1 MVKNVKTWISWERNI
16 TFWQNKKDLNLCLKW
31 NILRSYHFVVE
42 LTFKCHIQRLE
53 KINWISKCV
62 TLCWIFWKKVIK
74 IKYSRSLLDH
84 ESSGCGHSEPYKF
97 FSVFADFRTLVDN
110 SVKPKLVDSTQKNFA
125 VTGDRNFQ
133 LPPKNRVLEPIEKKS
148 VDCYVYS
155 TILVITKSYIFLLY
169 FTSVLLFIMRS
180 QPDLIVWTVT
190 STVEF
195 YHCWSYTEHF
205 VIWIR
210 YLVYIWY

>member
-1 MVKNVKTWISWERNI
+1 MPP
-16 TFWQNKKDLNLCLKW
+16 
-31 NILRSYHFVVE
+31 
-42 LTFKCHIQRLE
+42 QRLE

-84 ESSGCGHSEPYKF
+84 ESSGCGHSQPYKF

-110 SVKPKLVDSTQKNFA
+110 SVKPKLVDSTQKNFS

-133 LPPKNRVLEPIEKKS
+133 LSPKNRVLEPIEKKS

-155 TILVITKSYIFLLY
+155 TILVITKSSQYISSLFY
-169 FTSVLLFIMRS
+169 FSFIVYNAKPAWLDCVNS
-180 QPDLIVWTVT
+180 NI
-190 STVEF
+190 
-195 YHCWSYTEHF
+195 Y
-205 VIWIR
+205 IWILSLLKLHR
-210 YLVYIWY
+210 TFCYMN

>member
-1 MVKNVKTWISWERNI
+1 M
-16 TFWQNKKDLNLCLKW
+16 TFWQNKKNLNLCLKW

-74 IKYSRSLLDH
+74 IKYSRSLLDL
-84 ESSGCGHSEPYKF
+84 ESSGSGHPQPYRF

-125 VTGDRNFQ
+125 ITGDRNFQ
-133 LPPKNRVLEPIEKKS
+133 LSPKNRVLEPIEKKS

-155 TILVITKSYIFLLY
+155 TILVITKSSQYISSLFYFSFIVYNAKPAWLDCVNSNIYSWILSLLKLHRTFCY
-169 FTSVLLFIMRS
+169 MN
-180 QPDLIVWTVT
+180 
-190 STVEF
+190 
-195 YHCWSYTEHF
+195 
-205 VIWIR
+205 
-210 YLVYIWY
+210 